1 MSEKRISTKAELLTV
16 IEENWTALKAVL
28 DHLTEAQLT
37 TLRDAAGWSV
47 KDHVIHLMRWER
59 SVVYFLQRQPRY
71 QGLGV
76 DEMLYLHAS
85 EDEVNAAI
93 FEKTRGLPLGDALRQ
108 FRENHQELLGLLK
121 PLSEADLHKRYRDFL
136 PDEPGEGDG
145 PTAINFII
153 SDTAGHYAAHM
164 EWIEVLVNKQG

>member
-1 MSEKRISTKAELLTV
+1 MTEKPITTKSELLAA
-16 IEENWTALKAVL
+16 IDENWINLKAVL

-37 TLRDAAGWSV
+37 TIRDAAGWSA
-47 KDHVIHLMRWER
+47 KDHVIHLTRWER
-59 SVVYFLQRQPRY
+59 SVVTFLQHQPRHL
-71 QGLGV
+71 GLGV

-93 FEKTRGLPLGDALRQ
+93 FEKTRGLALVDALRQ
-108 FRENHQELLGLLK
+108 FRENHQELLELLK
-121 PLSEADLHKRYRDFL
+121 PLSEADLHKHYRDFL

-145 PTAINFII
+145 PLAIDFIVG
-153 SDTAGHYAAHM
+153 DTSGHYASHQ